1 MKSHEQEENAE
12 FCTIYSNNVC
22 DVNSV
27 SELFRISAVNK
38 GVGLGESTF

>member
-27 SELFRISAVNK
+27 SELVRISAVNG
-38 GVGLGESTF
+38 GVGVEEVTF